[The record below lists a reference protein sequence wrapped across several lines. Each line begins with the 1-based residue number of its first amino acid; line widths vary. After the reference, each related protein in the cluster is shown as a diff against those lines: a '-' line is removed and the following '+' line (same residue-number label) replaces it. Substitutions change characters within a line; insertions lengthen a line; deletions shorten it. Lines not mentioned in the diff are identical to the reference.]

1 MQIDKITAQ
10 SIENSYIRSSQK
22 FIIMTKFR
30 KQEALDYHSQG
41 RPGKIEVIPTKP
53 HSSQRDLSLAYSPGV
68 AEPCLEIEK
77 NPDDVYKYTAKGN
90 LVAVISNGTA
100 VLGLGDIGPLAS
112 KPVMEGKGLLF
123 KIFADID
130 VFDIEV
136 DANDVELFIN
146 TVKAIAPTFGG
157 INLEDI
163 KAPECF
169 EIERR
174 LKEELNIPLMH
185 DDQHGTAIISSAA
198 LLNSCEIAN
207 KKIENIKIVVN
218 GAGAAAVSCAKLYI
232 AVGAKKENII
242 MLDSKGVLSV
252 DRSDLDGMKKFFA
265 SATKAKTLE
274 DAMKDADVFIGLSK
288 GNIVS
293 QKMVQSMAKNPI
305 VFALANPDPEI
316 PYQEAMDARKDII
329 MATGRSDH
337 PNQVNNVL
345 GFPFIFRGALDVR
358 ATQINEEMKLAA
370 VYAIANLAKEPVP
383 ETVNLAYD
391 SKNIVFGPEYII
403 PKPIDPRLIYTVAP
417 AVAKAAIDSGVAQNK
432 ITNWEAYTQ
441 ELINRLGLDNKLI
454 RNITN
459 KAKQNPKRVV
469 FAEADHYKILKAA
482 QQVADEGIAKPIL
495 LGDVE
500 KIKKLIEENNLDL
513 HDIPIIDPRSKSED
527 DRRNSFGDIFFKKR
541 QRRGHTL
548 YEARKIMR
556 ERNHFGAMMVETGA
570 ADAMISGLTRKYSDP
585 IRTALQ
591 VIGVQEGVSNVAG
604 MYIINTKQGPFF
616 FADTTMN
623 VNPTVQELVDITVL
637 TANSVKQF
645 NITPRIALLSYSN
658 FGSAEGEVPNKMRDA
673 VQILHKNYPGMI
685 VDGEM
690 QANFALNNE
699 LLKEQFPFSDLID
712 KKVNTLIFPNLA
724 SGNIAYKLIQE
735 MGGAEAIGP
744 IVIGL
749 KRPVHI
755 LQLGSSVREI
765 VNMITI
771 AVLGAQ
777 AKN

>member
-1 MQIDKITAQ
+1 MAKL
-10 SIENSYIRSSQK
+10 
-22 FIIMTKFR
+22 R
-30 KQEALDYHSQG
+30 KQDALDYHSQG

-77 NPDDVYKYTAKGN
+77 NPEDAYKYTAKGN

-100 VLGLGDIGPLAS
+100 VLGLGNIGALAS

-136 DANDVELFIN
+136 DATDIDLFVN

-185 DDQHGTAIISSAA
+185 DDQHGTAIISAAA
-198 LLNSCEIAN
+198 LLNACEVAK
-207 KKIENIKIVVN
+207 KKIDKVKIVVN
-218 GAGAAAVSCAKLYI
+218 GAGASAISCAKLYI
-232 AVGAKKENII
+232 AVGAKKENIL
-242 MLDSKGVLSV
+242 MLDSKGLLRT
-252 DRSDLDGMKKFFA
+252 DRDDLDEQKKFFA
-265 SATKAKTLE
+265 STNKKISTLE
-274 DAMKDADVFIGLSK
+274 EAMKDADVFVGLSK
-288 GNIVS
+288 GNVVN
-293 QKMVQSMAKNPI
+293 QKMVQSMAKRPI

-316 PYQEAMDARKDII
+316 PYADAMAARPDII

-358 ATQINEEMKLAA
+358 ATQINEAMKLAA
-370 VYAIANLAKEPVP
+370 VYAIADLAKEVVP

-391 SKNIVFGPEYII
+391 SKNITFGPEYII

-417 AVAKAAIDSGVAQNK
+417 AVAKAAMESGVAQHK
-432 ITNWEAYTQ
+432 ITNWDGYVQ

-482 QQVADEGIAKPIL
+482 QQVNDEGIAKPIL
-495 LGDVE
+495 LGDAE
-500 KIKKLIEENNLDL
+500 KIRKLIADNNLDL
-513 HDIPIIDPRSKSED
+513 GDIPIIDPRSKSED
-527 DRRNSFGDIFFKKR
+527 DRRSAFGDLFFKKR
-541 QRRGHTL
+541 QRRGFTL
-548 YEARKIMR
+548 YEAKKVMK

-570 ADAMISGLTRKYSDP
+570 ADAMISGLTRKYADP
-585 IRTALQ
+585 IRPALQ
-591 VIGVQEGVSNVAG
+591 IIGVQEGVKRVAG
-604 MYIINTKQGPFF
+604 MYIMNTKQGPYF

-623 VNPTVQELVDITVL
+623 VNPTVQDLVDITVL
-637 TANSVKQF
+637 TATSVKQF

-658 FGSAEGEVPNKMRDA
+658 FGSAEGEVPNKMREA
-673 VQILHKNYPGMI
+673 VEILHKNYPGMI

-699 LLKEQFPFSDLID
+699 LMKEQFPFSDLVD

-724 SGNIAYKLIQE
+724 SGNIAYKLLQE

-744 IVIGL
+744 VLIGM
-749 KRPVHI
+749 KKPVHI

-765 VNMITI
+765 VNMVTI
-771 AVLGAQ
+771 AVVDAQ
-777 AKN
+777 AKR